1 MSSKLNQVITITYTL
16 KDEDGNIIEV
26 TNRENPFSFISDNNQ
41 ILPKLEENINGMLIG
56 SRRTVTL
63 TPEEAYGTYNDSAIQ
78 TIDRS
83 EFPDDTELEEGMSFI
98 TDTPDGQQMPFIIKK
113 IDGEVITLDFNHPLA
128 GRTLTFDLELL
139 NLRDATQDELLHGHI
154 HGPGGNHH

>member
-1 MSSKLNQVITITYTL
+1 MSVKSNQVITITYTL
-16 KDEDGNIIEV
+16 KDDVGNVIEV
-26 TNRENPFSFISDNNQ
+26 TNKENPFSFISGNDQ

-56 SRRTVTL
+56 SKRTVTL
-63 TPEEAYGTYNDSAIQ
+63 TPEEAYGIYNESSIQ

-83 EFPDDTELEEGMSFI
+83 EFPENANLEEGMSFI
-98 TDTPDGQQMPFIIKK
+98 TDTPDGQQMPFVIKK

-128 GRTLTFDLELL
+128 GRRLTFDLELL

-154 HGPGGNHH
+154 HGPGGNHY

>member
-63 TPEEAYGTYNDSAIQ
+63 TPEEAYGTYNDSAIR

-83 EFPDDTELEEGMSFI
+83 EFPEDTELEEGMSFI
-98 TDTPDGQQMPFIIKK
+98 TDMPDGQQMPFVIKK